1 MAKLAQ
7 PGIGGLVVE
16 GIAIVSADGMIADA
30 AGVQPDSIKL
40 DADQRFFHD
49 TLDAADVLVHG
60 RNSSEGGPRAAQRR
74 RVVMTRRVPAA
85 ARDIASERTVLWNPD
100 GAPFTKALALLGPP
114 GRRIAVI
121 GGTDAFGL
129 FLVSGYDVFHLSRAA
144 HAALPGGRP
153 LFPGVP
159 ETSPEDLLARHGLKP
174 GPMRVLDASAG
185 LTITTWRR

>member
-1 MAKLAQ
+1 M
-7 PGIGGLVVE
+7 
-16 GIAIVSADGMIADA
+16 
-30 AGVQPDSIKL
+30 
-40 DADQRFFHD
+40 
-49 TLDAADVLVHG
+49 
-60 RNSSEGGPRAAQRR
+60 
-74 RVVMTRRVPAA
+74 
-85 ARDIASERTVLWNPD
+85 
-100 GAPFTKALALLGPP
+100 
-114 GRRIAVI
+114 I

-144 HAALPGGRP
+144 HATLPGGRP